1 MKDCQLPLDALPG
14 EIVDRTRTRTPGVIS
29 KSPEASSLSRQP
41 AQLPEAS
48 PATWSLSRLK
58 PAQEPE
64 PLPATRTTA
73 TDSLSACP
81 AALSHRRWVC
91 QPPQPAPAART
102 SASPAILQR
111 EPSSRSFPSPAS
123 RPAVPL
129 EASLR
134 CHPALPARSPHPATV
149 EVSLSHC
156 QAQLNPDVLSCI
168 FVLVECLPPSSVIL
182 FSVNF
187 HS

>member
-1 MKDCQLPLDALPG
+1 MDRT
-14 EIVDRTRTRTPGVIS
+14 RTRTRTPGVIS

-64 PLPATRTTA
+64 PLPATRSTA

-123 RPAVPL
+123 RSPGGLYAVPSCSACKISSSSHSRSKFL
-129 EASLR
+129 TLSSAAQPR
-134 CHPALPARSPHPATV
+134 CSVLYFRPCWMSPP
-149 EVSLSHC
+149 
-156 QAQLNPDVLSCI
+156 
-168 FVLVECLPPSSVIL
+168 
-182 FSVNF
+182 
-187 HS
+187 